1 MPELALALLV
11 TSLAISIINT
21 CLILNARDSAEDL
34 KDKFDLHV
42 RQNAVFREDLER
54 LVSSHNLMKWEQ
66 AEKLEKNQ
74 QELGITLRRVN
85 VYSEDTNLKI
95 NTMFNKKEKLEK
107 PEPKKLNWRQKKKL
121 NEQAK
126 LKKQK

>member
-1 MPELALALLV
+1 MPELALGLIV
-11 TSLAISIINT
+11 TALAISIINT
-21 CLILNARDSAEDL
+21 CLLLAARDNAEDL

-54 LVSSHNLMKWEQ
+54 LISSHNLKKWEQ
-66 AEKLEKNQ
+66 AEKLEKNLH
-74 QELGITLRRVN
+74 ELGITLRRVN

-126 LKKQK
+126 LKKQ